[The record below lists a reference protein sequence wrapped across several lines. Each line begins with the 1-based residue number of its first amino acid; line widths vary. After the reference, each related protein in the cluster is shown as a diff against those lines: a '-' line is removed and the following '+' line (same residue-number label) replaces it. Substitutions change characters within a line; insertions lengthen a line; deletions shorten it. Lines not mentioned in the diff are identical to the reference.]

1 MTSSKAI
8 NCHSISNIQN
18 TRSISNTVTVSHEV
32 KTGSRSGTVNTVTV
46 NTVTVNTQNT
56 RQKLVIIVTV
66 TSNTRQKTQNT
77 R

>member
-1 MTSSKAI
+1 M
-8 NCHSISNIQN
+8 
-18 TRSISNTVTVSHEV
+18 TVSHEV
-32 KTGSRSGTVNTVTV
+32 KTGSRSGIVNTVTV

-56 RQKLVIIVTV
+56 RQKLVTIVTV